1 MTSRPSLADGLAD
14 KIINDVVVGRYAANV
29 PLPSETELAEQ
40 SGVSRL
46 TAREAIK
53 TVAAKGVVRV
63 EQGRGTFANPPAMW
77 STLDPVLFV
86 ARSAHGSDRLAL
98 PRQLIEA
105 RKVVEVAVAEMA
117 AERRTDA
124 HMAQLDETLGQMR
137 AAAAVP
143 DVVKFVEADMAFHQ
157 GIIEAANNSMIAS
170 LFDPISQILKLTRH
184 QTSSYAPVRENAIAD
199 HTRILQ
205 AVRRGTAT
213 KAGRAMREHL
223 SQTEVDMDRYVL
235 NPSASLLAMK
245 AEDFNGTPN
254 GRKPSA
260 S

>member
-14 KIINDVVVGRYAANV
+14 KIINDVVTGRYAAHV

-40 SGVSRL
+40 SGLSRL
-46 TAREAIK
+46 TVREAIK
-53 TVAAKGVVRV
+53 TVASKGVIRV
-63 EQGRGTFANPPAMW
+63 EHGRGTFVNPPALW

-117 AERRTDA
+117 AVRRTDGDLA
-124 HMAQLDETLGQMR
+124 HLEETLGQMR

-143 DVVKFVEADMAFHQ
+143 DVVRFVEADMAFHQ
-157 GIIEAANNSMIAS
+157 CIVDAADNSMIAS
-170 LFDPISQILKLTRH
+170 LFDPISQILRLTRH
-184 QTSSYAPVRENAIAD
+184 QTSSHAPVRENAIAD
-199 HTRILQ
+199 HGRILQ
-205 AVRRGTAT
+205 AVRRGTPT
-213 KAGRAMREHL
+213 KAARAMRAHL
-223 SQTEVDMDRYVL
+223 DQTELDMDMYVS
-235 NPSASLLAMK
+235 NPSDSLLAMK
-245 AEDFNGTPN
+245 AEDFQRTTTAHK
-254 GRKPSA
+254 RTA